1 MNCNPAWQF
10 HWPLS
15 PIWISRVMH
24 SKRKAT
30 KWQNSEFIRRY
41 GHLIFVLPG
50 LLFFLAVMVGPT
62 LFALVVSMTNWTGRG
77 VEYEWVWFQN
87 FGDALGHWPLYRAAI
102 NNCLI
107 FIAMLFFQHTIG
119 LFVAV
124 QLNEKPKFME
134 FYRAVLFMPVIIS
147 LVSTGFIWTL
157 MLSSNIGFINPV
169 LRDIGLGFLATGWLS
184 NPSTALPTV
193 IAVTAWNSI
202 GWAIIIYVSGLQN
215 VPEELKQAAQI
226 DGANGWQTFWRVIFP
241 QLSPAFT
248 ALTVLTFIGT
258 FKTFDLVYVL
268 TGPIGSPNFRTDVLG
283 TLIYR
288 TAFGGAGNYSDDTS
302 MSFAIAMALIVFAVM
317 AMLAWLMIKILRRR
331 EVHS

>member
-1 MNCNPAWQF
+1 MVDEKTPKWRIYSSASNDGAKKPNARMSQ
-10 HWPLS
+10 
-15 PIWISRVMH
+15 
-24 SKRKAT
+24 KRLQSLFAK
-30 KWQNSEFIRRY
+30 KY
-41 GHLIFVLPG
+41 GHLVFVLPG
-50 LLFFLAVMVGPT
+50 LVFFLAVMVGPT
-62 LFALVVSMTNWTGRG
+62 LFAFVVSLTDWSGRG
-77 VEYEWVWFQN
+77 SDYNFIGLQN
-87 FGDALGHWPLYRAAI
+87 FVEALGHWPLYRAAI
-102 NNCLI
+102 NNLI
-107 FIAMLFFQHTIG
+107 LFAAMLVFQHTIG

-134 FYRAVLFMPVIIS
+134 IYRAVLFMPVIIS

-169 LRDIGLGFLATGWLS
+169 LRDLGLGFLATGWLS
-184 NPSTALPTV
+184 NPATALPTV

-241 QLSPAFT
+241 HLSPAFT
-248 ALTVLTFIGT
+248 ALSVLTFIGT

-288 TAFGGAGNYSDDTS
+288 TAFGGAGNYTDDTS
-302 MSFAIAMALIVFAVM
+302 MSFAIALALIVFIFM
-317 AMLAWLMIKILRRR
+317 TIIAWVMIKVLRRR
-331 EVHS
+331 EIQS